1 MDIEGIVKKLKKY
14 DKAYH
19 TMGKPLVS
27 DDEYDLLK
35 QNLEDI
41 DPDNKYLTESIGA
54 PPINKMKK
62 TLPYPLASLDKK
74 KDSKQI
80 EKWISKY
87 PNGPYTL
94 SDKLDGISALYL
106 PKSNQLFTR
115 GDGLIG
121 SDISHILKYIQH
133 IPTQVTNDVIA
144 VRGELLISKDDWQ
157 KIKSVGSN
165 ARNVVAGLANA
176 KSPNIEILKHVQ
188 FIAYSLLEP
197 VIEHNKSLKML
208 EKAEFKTV
216 FFEISQNINVETLS
230 EFLIKRKN
238 NSEFEVDGIVASD
251 SSIPYQNNTNKNPE
265 FAFAFKSIITQKSA
279 EVIVKNI
286 VWNVSKDGLYKPTI
300 EFDPVVID
308 NVVIKKTTGFNAA
321 YIRDNNIGLAS
332 RLIIIRSGDVIPYIK
347 EVKTSGTKNL
357 FPEKYVWDEN
367 GIDIL
372 SETTDNT
379 KVILHFMKTL
389 EIKHVAQGTIQKL
402 YEAGFDTIIKFVN
415 ITKDEIMKI
424 DGFQSKSADNI
435 IESLKNIS
443 KAPIE
448 KIMAGTNIFG
458 RGLGIKKL
466 KSIIDKFPDIIT
478 KKYSIQDI
486 QSVDGIGSISAQHF
500 LSHIDEFIIFWND
513 LNIPMPINTN
523 DNKRID
529 KTIVFTGFRDKNL
542 QSQIE
547 NLGGVVSDTVTN
559 KTKLV
564 IAKSIEDST
573 KIQKA
578 KKLDIPIILKDD
590 FEIEK
595 FMTL

>member
-54 PPINKMKK
+54 PINKMKK

-197 VIEHNKSLKML
+197 VIEHNKSFKML

>member
-54 PPINKMKK
+54 PINKIKK

-265 FAFAFKSIITQKSA
+265 FAFAFKSILTQKSA

-448 KIMAGTNIFG
+448 KIMAGSNIFG

-564 IAKSIEDST
+564 ITKSIEDSA

>member
-1 MDIEGIVKKLKKY
+1 MDVQCIVRKLKKY

-19 TMGKPLVS
+19 IIGKPLVS

-35 QNLEDI
+35 KNLEDI
-41 DPDNKYLTESIGA
+41 DPDNKYLKESIGA
-54 PPINKMKK
+54 PINKMKK

-74 KDSKQI
+74 KENKQI

-87 PNGPYTL
+87 QNGPYTL

-106 PKSNQLFTR
+106 PKSNELLTR

-133 IPTQVTNDVIA
+133 IPAEATNDVIA

-188 FIAYSLLEP
+188 FIAYSILEP
-197 VIEHNKSLKML
+197 VNEHNESLTILK
-208 EKAEFKTV
+208 KAKFKTV
-216 FFEISQNINVETLS
+216 YYEISQNINVETLS
-230 EFLIKRKN
+230 EFLIKRRN
-238 NSEFEVDGIVASD
+238 NSEFEVDGIVVTD
-251 SSIPYQNNTNKNPE
+251 SSMPYTNNTNKNPE
-265 FAFAFKSIITQKSA
+265 FAFAFKSIITQNCA

-321 YIRDNNIGLAS
+321 YIRDNKIGLAS

-347 EVKTSGTKNL
+347 EVKTIGTKNL
-357 FPEKYVWDEN
+357 FPEQYVWDEN
-367 GIDIL
+367 NIDIL
-372 SETTDNT
+372 SKTNDNQ
-379 KVILHFMKTL
+379 KVKIILHFMKTL
-389 EIKHVAQGTIQKL
+389 EIKHVAEGTIQKI
-402 YEAGFDTIIKFVN
+402 YDAGFDTILKFIS
-415 ITKDEIMKI
+415 ITKDDIMKI

-478 KKYSIQDI
+478 KIYSIEDI

-500 LSHIDEFIIFWND
+500 LSHIDEFIIFWNE
-513 LNIPMPINTN
+513 LNIPINTN
-523 DNKRID
+523 DIKRID
-529 KTIVFTGFRDKNL
+529 KVVVFTGFRDKNL
-542 QSQIE
+542 QTQIE
-547 NLGGVVSDTVTN
+547 NAGGVVSDTVTN

-564 IAKSIEDST
+564 IAKSIDDSI

-578 KKLDIPIILKDD
+578 RKLNITIILKDD